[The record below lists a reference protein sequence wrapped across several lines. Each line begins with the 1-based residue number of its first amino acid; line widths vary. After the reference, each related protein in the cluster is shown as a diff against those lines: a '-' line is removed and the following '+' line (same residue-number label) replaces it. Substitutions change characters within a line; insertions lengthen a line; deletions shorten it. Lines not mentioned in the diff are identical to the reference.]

1 MRRRLGLLF
10 LAFGI
15 SACSGAA
22 DSRDEPPAAA
32 ESGSTVAAGN
42 AEAPAPLAGSSWR
55 LVEFQSMDDAIGTTR
70 PEDPS
75 RYTMRLG
82 PDGTVSF
89 LLDCNRANGNW
100 SARPAGD
107 GDSGSFEFGLLATT
121 TAACPPPSMGE
132 RVAADAEYVRGYLLR
147 DGRLYLSLM
156 ADAGIYVWEPVA
168 RP

>member
-1 MRRRLGLLF
+1 M
-10 LAFGI
+10 

-22 DSRDEPPAAA
+22 DSREEPSAAT
-32 ESGSTVAAGN
+32 ESGSTVAAGD
-42 AEAPAPLAGSSWR
+42 AEAPAQLAGSSWR

-75 RYTMRLG
+75 RYTMRLES
-82 PDGTVSF
+82 DGTASF
-89 LLDCNRANGNW
+89 RLDCNRANGNW
-100 SARPAGD
+100 SAQPAGD
-107 GDSGSFEFGLLATT
+107 GSSGSFEFGPLAAT

-132 RVAADAEYVRGYLLR
+132 RVSADAAYVRGYLLR

-156 ADAGIYVWEPVA
+156 ADAGIYVWEPHIEENRS